1 MVSTNLTREGKGRR
15 RAEGE
20 ATHNIEILSHWRRRD
35 RRGSLQSAMSEAS
48 EGGCIAMWGIGR
60 EENEKDKN
68 KSCGPCPS
76 YPHWP
81 DRTVS
86 TTGSAAS

>member
-35 RRGSLQSAMSEAS
+35 RRGSLQSAMSE
-48 EGGCIAMWGIGR
+48 GCVAMWGIGR
-60 EENEKDKN
+60 EENEKDKQEQ
-68 KSCGPCPS
+68 KLWALP
-76 YPHWP
+76 
-81 DRTVS
+81 
-86 TTGSAAS
+86 